1 MMNKRT
7 LKTAFLTACKYAG
20 VFKLSRF
27 ATRNRL
33 RILCYHGI
41 ARADEHL
48 WRPALYVT
56 PTHFADR
63 MNFLLDQRYPVL
75 PLDVAV
81 KQHAEGTLP
90 SGATVITFDD
100 GFKDFYDY
108 AWPIVA
114 ERNLPTTLYVTTYHA
129 VKQTP
134 IFRLVL
140 SYLFWRTRAAEI
152 DLRSLDL
159 LPTGLRQHFTMTEPN
174 LEKRIVR
181 HAEINLSDAE
191 RTTLLS
197 DIASALGVDYTEDLP
212 TRLFEVVSGQEMT
225 DMSDDGIDI
234 QLHTH
239 RHCLPNFREG
249 AIQEI
254 SDNRK
259 ILKPINDAADHFCYP
274 SGIWSETHLPIL
286 RELGVESATTCDEGL
301 NKPGSDPLTLK
312 RFLDGSQ
319 VSELRFEAEMS
330 GFMDLLR
337 DGVAFLR
344 RFKSK
349 PFGGATLSNPIHAA
363 E

>member
-1 MMNKRT
+1 MNKQT
-7 LKTAFLTACKYAG
+7 LKTAFLTTCKFAG
-20 VFKLSRF
+20 IFKLSRY

-41 ARADEHL
+41 ARSDEHL

-56 PTHFADR
+56 PKHFAER
-63 MNFLLDQRYPVL
+63 MDLLLDQQYPVL
-75 PLDVAV
+75 SLDAAV
-81 KQHAEGTLP
+81 KRHAEGTLP
-90 SGATVITFDD
+90 NGATVITFDD

-114 ERNLPTTLYVTTYHA
+114 ERNLPTTLYVTTYHS

-140 SYLFWRTRAAEI
+140 SYLFWRTKAVEL
-152 DLRSLDL
+152 DLRSSDL
-159 LPTGLRQHFTMTEPN
+159 LPSGLRQHFIMTEPN
-174 LEKRIVR
+174 LEKRIIR
-181 HAEINLSDAE
+181 HAEINLSDTE
-191 RTTLLS
+191 RTNLLS
-197 DIASALGVDYTEDLP
+197 DIAGALGVDYSKDLP
-212 TRLFEVVSGQEMT
+212 ARLFEVVSSKEMT
-225 DMSDDGIDI
+225 EMADDGIDI

-239 RHCLPNFREG
+239 RHCLPTFRDG
-249 AIQEI
+249 AIREI
-254 SDNRK
+254 SENRD
-259 ILKPINDAADHFCYP
+259 ILKLINGNADHFCYP
-274 SGIWSETHLPIL
+274 SGLWSETHLPML

-344 RFKSK
+344 RLRSK
-349 PFGGATLSNPIHAA
+349 PFGDDTLPNPIHAA